1 MHTESNETNREIQK
15 EESDHFNESNTRWN
29 IKRLEKQ
36 RKNEEMINQTQFEE
50 TERNQDTD

>member
-36 RKNEEMINQTQFEE
+36 RKNEEMINQTQF
-50 TERNQDTD
+50 